1 MMLAATPRPFPAP
14 NDGINEGGGMSEAIL
29 PIPESAGG
37 STLLSSSMRIL
48 GGAIA
53 APAVRFAISS

>member
-1 MMLAATPRPFPAP
+1 MLAATPSPFPAP
-14 NDGINEGGGMSEAIL
+14 NDGINEGGGISEAIL
-29 PIPESAGG
+29 LALEPGG
-37 STLLSSSMRIL
+37 STLLSSSIRIL